1 MSDPKQAPRKSP
13 EPPASQPVATPAP
26 REKESGRVAFDA
38 RGNAVWEWKTAEG
51 QFHADAS
58 TSLLRKL
65 EAPDLRI
72 EATAIA
78 KAPEPAA
85 LRAKAL
91 PGGGFNPYDS
101 AAVGGGVAATAPAKS
116 KSPDRQAARPA
127 EAPPPRPPG
136 ILQRLQSWVDGK
148 GPAKR

>member
-1 MSDPKQAPRKSP
+1 MSDPKQAPRKPS
-13 EPPASQPVATPAP
+13 EPPGQPAATPAP

-51 QFHADAS
+51 QFQSDAS

-65 EAPDLRI
+65 EAPDLSI
-72 EATAIA
+72 EATAVA

-85 LRAKAL
+85 LSAKAR

-101 AAVGGGVAATAPAKS
+101 ASVGGGVAAIARS
-116 KSPDRQAARPA
+116 KPPERQAARPA
-127 EAPPPRPPG
+127 ESPPRRKPG
-136 ILQRLQSWVDGK
+136 IMQRLQSWVDGK